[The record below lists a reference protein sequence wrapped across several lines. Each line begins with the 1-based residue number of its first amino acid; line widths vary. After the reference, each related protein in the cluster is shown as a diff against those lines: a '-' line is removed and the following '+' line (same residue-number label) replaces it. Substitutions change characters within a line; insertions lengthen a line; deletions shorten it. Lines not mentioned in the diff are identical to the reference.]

1 MERKLVRIKEVSL
14 FLGVHPQTL
23 RRWERQG
30 LIKPYR
36 IGNLKHRRYD
46 LRELTK
52 LLGK

>member
-1 MERKLVRIKEVSL
+1 MERKLVKIKEASL
-14 FLGVHPQTL
+14 VLGVHPQTL

-46 LRELTK
+46 LKELIK
-52 LLGK
+52 LLEK